1 MSNLLPIID
10 KPADMMRLQ
19 YAKAAKGNEQ
29 SHLIREHNRI
39 FNWLI
44 DQLRAEKA
52 KNKRLREKIKQL
64 IESTT
69 RHE

>member
-10 KPADMMRLQ
+10 KPADFTRLAN
-19 YAKAAKGNEQ
+19 AKAAKNDPG
-29 SHLIREHNRI
+29 HYIRSVNGT

-44 DQLRAEKA
+44 DQLRAEKQ